1 MTASSFAMAQHAL
14 LAIGLLGLG
23 AVAVVQVRARHEE
36 QQRTA
41 SRPGRRERD
50 AQVLDLHSPI
60 GSRSLGSR
68 TTGSDSAWA
77 SLWLSRPQLP
87 VSERIVVPVA
97 FVSCAAAASVHAALG
112 VQQLRDSLLL
122 GTFFLVSAL
131 LQLGWTGILAAHRTR
146 ALLVLGALGNLSLL
160 GLWTLTRTSGLP
172 FGLLPEPIAVGRWD
186 LACSA
191 WQLVV
196 AASCVALLG
205 GARTRGPV
213 AAWREWHRSVHVYVA
228 GSLLVLIVLTLSGA
242 VS

>member
-1 MTASSFAMAQHAL
+1 MTATSFAMAQHAI

-23 AVAVVQVRARHEE
+23 AAAVVQVRARHEE

-41 SRPGRRERD
+41 SRPVRRERD
-50 AQVLDLHSPI
+50 AQVLELRSPI
-60 GSRSLGSR
+60 GSRSLVNP
-68 TTGSDSAWA
+68 TGSDSAWA
-77 SLWLSRPQLP
+77 SLWLSRTQAPI
-87 VSERIVVPVA
+87 SERIVVPVA
-97 FVSCAAAASVHAALG
+97 FVSAAAAASVHAALG

-131 LQLGWTGILAAHRTR
+131 LQLGWTGVLAAHRTR

-172 FGLLPEPIAVGRWD
+172 FGLLPEPVAVGGWG
-186 LACSA
+186 LACGV
-191 WQLVV
+191 WQLAVV
-196 AASCVALLG
+196 ASCVALLAG
-205 GARTRGPV
+205 SRTRGPV

-228 GSLLVLIVLTLSGA
+228 GSVLLLGALTLSGA